1 MFRRQKE
8 RAARADR
15 LIVGLGNPGPAYE
28 GTRHNVGFAVVARL
42 AADLGAPR
50 PRGAH
55 RSLVCQAVDGDR
67 TLVLA
72 QPLTYMNRSGEA
84 VAALMDHYRL
94 PLEALLV
101 VYDDVHLP
109 LGTMRIR
116 AAGSAGG
123 HNGMKSIIASL
134 GTSAF
139 ARLRIG
145 IGPWTPEDGG
155 DLADFVLA
163 PFRRDERPL
172 VDAAVAAGA
181 DAARVWARE
190 GVARAMERFNSWR
203 APGADTG
210 GRSQRIPA
218 APGDVY

>member
-1 MFRRQKE
+1 MFRRHKE
-8 RAARADR
+8 GAVRADR

-50 PRGAH
+50 PRGAQ
-55 RSLVCQAVDGDR
+55 RSLVWEAVDGDQ

-84 VAALMDHYRL
+84 VAALVDHYGL
-94 PLEALLV
+94 SPEALLV

-145 IGPWTPEDGG
+145 IGPWTPEDG

-172 VDAAVAAGA
+172 VEAAIAAGA

-190 GVARAMERFNSWR
+190 GVARAMERFNGWR
-203 APGADTG
+203 AAPAGTG
-210 GRSQRIPA
+210 DPSQRIPA